1 MSNPASKHTASFG
14 LVMGGKLKLKGD
26 KKSSKGKKRSA
37 PEDALRPQR
46 GDDGDVDEED
56 VPSYSADP
64 IPGMGKLATSGV
76 VVMGVDTDFTKEVAI
91 GDTLLATVV
100 DRYRNMEA
108 QESRVVN
115 MVLGKSSLNLES
127 PFSCDITSPVVFLVV
142 KKAPDLA
149 ALKQARAE
157 ERKRSK
163 AAAEAAKE
171 VTYKVVKPS
180 SGTWKKWE
188 TVTEKVAGGMSREEM
203 LHKRVQMKADRFC
216 K

>member
-1 MSNPASKHTASFG
+1 MSSAGSSSSKHTASFS
-14 LVMGGKLKLKGD
+14 LVMGGKLKLKGE

-37 PEDALRPQR
+37 AGEPVPP
-46 GDDGDVDEED
+46 DDGDGDED
-56 VPSYSADP
+56 GSGYSADP
-64 IPGMGKLATSGV
+64 LPGTGKLATSGV
-76 VVMGVDTDFTKEVAI
+76 VVMGVDTEFTKEVAI

-100 DRYRNMEA
+100 DRYRNTEA

-115 MVLGKSSLNLES
+115 MVLGKSSLNLEA
-127 PFSCDITSPVVFLVV
+127 PFSCDVTSPVAFLVI
-142 KKAPDLA
+142 KKAPDVA

-157 ERKRSK
+157 ERKRAK
-163 AAAEAAKE
+163 AVAEAAKE
-171 VTYKVVKPS
+171 VTYKVVKPG

-203 LHKRVQMKADRFC
+203 LRKRVEMKADRFC